1 MDYINIV
8 SKEAIEAPP
17 DWCFWLAF
25 GICVIIVCSG
35 LFWSV
40 KNKFATITPVMISG
54 LIGVATELILIICLI
69 HFCSVPTG
77 RYKYGATID
86 KDNISVTDYEEFL
99 ETYKPELKDG
109 IYYWTGEEI
118 DQ

>member
-1 MDYINIV
+1 MDCINIV

-17 DWCFWLAF
+17 DWCYVLAF
-25 GICVIIVCSG
+25 GVCVAIILSG
-35 LFWSV
+35 LFWSI
-40 KNKFATITPVMISG
+40 KNKFATLTPLMVSG
-54 LIGVATELILIICLI
+54 VIAIGVELILLLCFI

-77 RYKYGATID
+77 RYKYGATVN

-99 ETYKPELKDG
+99 ETYKPELIDG

-118 DQ
+118 E